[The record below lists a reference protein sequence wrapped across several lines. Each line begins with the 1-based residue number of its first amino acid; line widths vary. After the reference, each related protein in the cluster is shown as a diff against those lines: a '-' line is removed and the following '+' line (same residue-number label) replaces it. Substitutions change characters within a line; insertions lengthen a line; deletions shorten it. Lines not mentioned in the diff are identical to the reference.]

1 MDQFHRRRYR
11 LQILNHP
18 PGKRSSGEIYQ
29 IFNVKNRIKI
39 TFNTLLIT
47 LLLIYFHSVVSAQA
61 PAKEK
66 KWNFQTDVYLLFP
79 SITGQTGIGDR
90 LIVPI
95 DADPGDI
102 FSKLKIGGM
111 LYLEAKT
118 EKWAITSDLVFMN
131 LNEEVTPGK
140 FFTSGDVTGKQLI
153 WELAGL
159 YRIVPFLEIGA
170 GNRLNNVQAA
180 IDAQRKL
187 FPQGTED
194 VSGDKSKTWMDPI
207 LIARLTASIRE
218 KWLFHLRGDLGGFGI
233 GSDFTWQLE
242 AYAGYR
248 FSKLFQLKAGYR
260 YISIDYDKGADE
272 ERFIFNVDE
281 FGPEIK
287 LGFSF

>member
-1 MDQFHRRRYR
+1 M
-11 LQILNHP
+11 
-18 PGKRSSGEIYQ
+18 
-29 IFNVKNRIKI
+29 KNLIKI

-47 LLLIYFHSVVSAQA
+47 LLLIYCHGVVSAQA

-79 SITGQTGIGDR
+79 NIDGETGIGNTVT
-90 LIVPI
+90 VPI
-95 DADPGDI
+95 DANPGDI
-102 FSKLKIGGM
+102 FSKLKMGGM

-118 EKWAITSDLVFMN
+118 GKWAITSDLVFMN
-131 LNEEVTPGK
+131 LNEEITPGTII
-140 FFTSGDVTGKQLI
+140 TSGEVTGKQLI

-159 YRIVPFLEIGA
+159 YRVAPFLEIGA
-170 GNRLNNVQAA
+170 GNRLNNLQVA

-207 LIARLTASIRE
+207 LIARLTTDIKE
-218 KWLFHLRGDLGGFGI
+218 KWLFQFRGDIGGFGI

-260 YISIDYDKGADE
+260 YISIDYDKGADD